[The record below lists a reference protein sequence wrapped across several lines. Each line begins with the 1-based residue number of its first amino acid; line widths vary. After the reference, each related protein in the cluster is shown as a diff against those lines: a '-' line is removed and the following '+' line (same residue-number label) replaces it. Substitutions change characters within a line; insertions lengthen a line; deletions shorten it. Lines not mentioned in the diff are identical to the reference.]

1 MSKGITMKRFGR
13 AGALLI
19 LLIAL
24 GDQSL
29 AQQNGT
35 PAKTAAATAE
45 SLSAWEFYADVQLP
59 KWDQPP
65 RWLDFVLT
73 PGVLDKARPDLADLR
88 LYDGKGKEVPYAL
101 RIRQSRDERQPLS
114 AREFNRGTGPNRSAE
129 VQLELTAPDTE
140 HNELELAS
148 PGTNFRRRLTLEGS
162 DDGKDWVAI
171 KIEPG
176 YVVHFDVDHQTVD
189 VRKFRYPT
197 SRYRHLR
204 IRVFPDIGLPN
215 DQPPIGSVTMFRTVQ
230 VAGEDVIT
238 AAAVGPRLPE
248 RGDGGP
254 GSAWL
259 IDFGAKV
266 PCSRL
271 ILDIA
276 DEEFSRQFHLEV
288 PATEVEANRYLQSGI
303 LDRQKNGPAKPLEI
317 RLPHE
322 TTARQLRLVV
332 TDNRNPPLTI
342 TGVHYA
348 AAARQVVFAPPAE
361 VVTPLRLYFGQPT
374 AGAPHYDFAASL
386 PAKLTPEPLRATLAE
401 VEKNPTYVPPPK
413 PLTERWPALVY
424 IVLTAASLALAG
436 ILFVLVREALARR
449 SPPGPEAVAA
459 NVSTP
464 EPGAQ
469 S

>member
-1 MSKGITMKRFGR
+1 MGL
-13 AGALLI
+13 A
-19 LLIAL
+19 
-24 GDQSL
+24 DQSVG
-29 AQQNGT
+29 QPNDT

-65 RWLDFVLT
+65 RGLDFVLT

-101 RIRQSRDERQPLS
+101 RIRQSRDERQPVS

-129 VQLELTAPDTE
+129 VQLELTAGQIE

-148 PGTNFRRRLTLEGS
+148 SGMNFRRRLTLEGS

-176 YVVHFDVDHQTVD
+176 FVVHFDVDHQTVD
-189 VRKFRYPT
+189 VRKFHYPT

-204 IRVFPDIGLPN
+204 IRVFSDTGLPN
-215 DQPPIGSVTMFRTVQ
+215 DQPQIGLVAVFRTVQ
-230 VAGEDVIT
+230 VAGEDVE
-238 AAAVGPRLPE
+238 LPANLGQHQFD

-254 GSAWL
+254 GSAWI
-259 IDFGAKV
+259 IDLGAKV

-276 DEEFSRQFHLEV
+276 DEEFSRQYRLEV
-288 PATEVEANRYLQSGI
+288 PATELESNRYLHSGI
-303 LDRQKNGPAKPLEI
+303 LQRQRGGTDKALEI
-317 RLPHE
+317 RLPQE
-322 TTARQLRLVV
+322 TTARRLRLVV

-342 TGVHYA
+342 TGVRYA

-361 VVTPLRLYFGQPT
+361 VATPLRLYFGQPT
-374 AGAPHYDFAASL
+374 AGAPNYDFAASL
-386 PAKLTPEPLRATLAE
+386 PAKLTPEPLRATLAA
-401 VEKNPTYVPPPK
+401 VETNPTYVPPPK

-424 IVLTAASLALAG
+424 IVLAAASLALAG
-436 ILFVLVREALARR
+436 ILFVLVREALTRR
-449 SPPGPEAVAA
+449 TPSAPEAVGTSA
-459 NVSTP
+459 STA